1 MPPYVGQVTG
11 VDIIFNPTS
20 STPNFWQGNNAIV
33 SNPVSGFIPK
43 NPPANLQFSGDNF
56 AAQSGDGSKYYAYY
70 TTSVT
75 FPLDNGFVVGEKL
88 DMKLYNVGAIYQT
101 SEQPF
106 LTIQNPNNFAKIADI
121 VLTGNSYVGENSFT
135 IRYDQIYSNDD
146 ADFND
151 MDLQFK
157 TSVLYPTGYNGKR
170 FMLTTTKPSKNGRNL
185 RIDFSTKVPET
196 GDYVNPN
203 DPIDSKYLKLRI
215 ESVNS
220 AASLFKGLGT
230 TSSVNKVFAGSVGAG
245 SSSPGIGTS

>member
-1 MPPYVGQVTG
+1 
-11 VDIIFNPTS
+11 
-20 STPNFWQGNNAIV
+20 
-33 SNPVSGFIPK
+33 
-43 NPPANLQFSGDNF
+43 
-56 AAQSGDGSKYYAYY
+56 
-70 TTSVT
+70 
-75 FPLDNGFVVGEKL
+75 
-88 DMKLYNVGAIYQT
+88 MKLYNVGAIYQT

-135 IRYDQIYSNDD
+135 IRYDEIYSNDD